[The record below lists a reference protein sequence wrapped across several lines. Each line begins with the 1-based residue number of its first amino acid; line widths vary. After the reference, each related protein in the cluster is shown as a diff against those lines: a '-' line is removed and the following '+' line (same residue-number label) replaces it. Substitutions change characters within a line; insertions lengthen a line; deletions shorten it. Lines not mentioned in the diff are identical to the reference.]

1 MILFCYIVLV
11 YSNTVFFRKTTV
23 DYIYNF
29 QPFWSY
35 EAIANGKESLIVEH
49 ILNILLFIPI
59 GFITGFVFASKR
71 WWKVILFGF
80 GISVSIEA
88 MQFFFKKGFAEFDD
102 VMHNTLGC
110 LLGFL
115 LFLVDNKIVN
125 KSFKTE

>member
-1 MILFCYIVLV
+1 M
-11 YSNTVFFRKTTV
+11 
-23 DYIYNF
+23 
-29 QPFWSY
+29 
-35 EAIANGKESLIVEH
+35 
-49 ILNILLFIPI
+49 PI
-59 GFITGFVFASKR
+59 GFVAGFVFASKR

-110 LLGFL
+110 LLGYL
-115 LFLVDNKIVN
+115 LFLVVNKIVN